1 MNTAVNFLG
10 VQFKNPLVVA
20 SGILGLTASSL
31 KRCIDLGAGGVT
43 MKSVSLE
50 PRSGHPNPT
59 MVGYTHY
66 FMNAVGLSNGGV
78 HDAVDTVKEYKRMCS
93 APIIGSIFANSAA
106 EFAEVAKILCQSPID
121 ILEIN
126 LSCPN
131 VGDEFGTPLAYSPEA
146 AVAVT
151 TQVKAVAQAQHIPI
165 SIKLSP
171 NAWNNAAIAQACVL
185 AGADAITAVN
195 TVSGMTIDT
204 HFRKPVLANKVGG
217 ISGPALKPIAVK
229 AVWDVYNAIGK
240 TTPIIATG
248 GVCNGEDV
256 IEMMLAGGSL
266 VGVGSAIWWRGQDV
280 FGNIMKE
287 IQKYMEKEQVENL
300 SDLIGGAHL

>member
-1 MNTAVNFLG
+1 MNTAINFLG
-10 VQFKNPLVVA
+10 VNFKNPLVVA
-20 SGILGLTASSL
+20 SGILGLSAASL
-31 KRCIDLGAGGVT
+31 KRCVDMGAGGVT
-43 MKSVSLE
+43 MKSVSLK

-66 FMNAVGLSNGGV
+66 FMNAVGLSNAGV
-78 HDAVDTVKEYKRMCS
+78 HEAVDTIKEYKGMCA
-93 APIIGSIFANSAA
+93 APIIGSIFASSAD
-106 EFAEVAKILCQSPID
+106 EFAEVARILCEAPMD

-131 VGDEFGTPLAYSPEA
+131 VGDEFGTPLAYSPSIA
-146 AVAVT
+146 AEVT
-151 TQVKAVAQAQHIPI
+151 TKVKAVAQARNIPI
-165 SIKLSP
+165 AVKLSA
-171 NAWNNAAIAQACVL
+171 NAWNNGDIAKACVA

-204 HFRKPVLANKVGG
+204 HFRKPVLSNKVGG

-229 AVWDVYNAIGK
+229 AVWDVYNSIPK
-240 TTPIIATG
+240 TIPIVATG
-248 GVCNGEDV
+248 GVCNGEDAV
-256 IEMMLAGGSL
+256 EMMLAGGSL

-280 FGNIMKE
+280 FSAIMKE
-287 IQKYMEKEQVENL
+287 VGKYMEKEKVESL